1 MKHLF
6 TIGEMSKLFGINIR
20 TLRYYDSI
28 GLLHPE
34 YTDPDTGYRYY
45 SSKQFESLNTIRYL
59 RALDMPLEEIG
70 SILQKRSVEH
80 LLSTLEHQQ
89 EVVQKQIAALQQ
101 IDRKLRRRS
110 DSIREHLASPCGILR
125 ETVFEP
131 RKIALLR
138 QEIPV
143 GHDLEYP
150 IRELE
155 RLYNMESVMF
165 LGKVGLS
172 VSKENLLREQYGS
185 FSSIFVLIE
194 EEDCYEGPEEQ
205 LPAGAYLTLRF
216 RGTHEQ
222 SGIHYHR
229 MLEYLREH
237 DLIPC
242 GDSVEISLIDSCFTD
257 DTEKYVTELQIP
269 YRRNE

>member
-1 MKHLF
+1 M
-6 TIGEMSKLFGINIR
+6 
-20 TLRYYDSI
+20 LR
-28 GLLHPE
+28 PE
-34 YTDPDTGYRYY
+34 YTDPNTGYRYY

-70 SILQKRSVEH
+70 SILRERNLEH
-80 LLSTLEHQQ
+80 LLSTLERQQ

-110 DSIREHLASPCGILR
+110 DSIREHLDSPCGVIR
-125 ETVFEP
+125 EMSYP
-131 RKIALLR
+131 ARKIALLR

-143 GHDLEYP
+143 GNDLEYP

-172 VSKENLLREQYGS
+172 VSRENLLKERYGS

-194 EEDCYEGPEEQ
+194 EEDHYQGAEEH
-205 LPAGAYLTLRF
+205 LPAGDYLTLRF

-222 SGIHYHR
+222 SGEHYHR
-229 MLEYLREH
+229 MLEYLRERNWKVN
-237 DLIPC
+237 
-242 GDSVEISLIDSCFTD
+242 GDSVEIALIDSCFTD

-269 YRRNE
+269 YCKA